1 MPEHKS
7 TTSTDSHQP
16 THILLSSV
24 FVVQIVFLTFIRG
37 NNSSSFSATRTTN
50 IWKLSWTHCVQA
62 VHAILQMRNQQD
74 KCWKYTS
81 ATTTDTLQLYVSVG
95 PISYSIL
102 WQRCAYDLIWFNE
115 KKQNKVKGWKNT
127 MFCLKYLLW
136 STQTRRCFTQ
146 NIHKQ
151 METVPR
157 PHWKVPAVSHLG
169 LLHCRVK
176 LVLQPFN
183 NVYITVPLICGLQK
197 HYLPTFYPGD
207 WADEFMSTEQNATSQ
222 FELCAQHRCE
232 SFHCARLLP
241 GQSDVFSPSLER
253 GFAFPQNFPWIVVH
267 PNLTLTATHT
277 SSGTRALTG
286 DI

>member
-37 NNSSSFSATRTTN
+37 NNSSGFSATRTTN

-62 VHAILQMRNQQD
+62 VHAILQMRNQQG
-74 KCWKYTS
+74 KCWKCTS
-81 ATTTDTLQLYVSVG
+81 ATTTDTLLLYVSV
-95 PISYSIL
+95 L
-102 WQRCAYDLIWFNE
+102 YDLIWFNE
-115 KKQNKVKGWKNT
+115 KKRNKVKGWKNT

-157 PHWKVPAVSHLG
+157 PHWKVPAVSHL
-169 LLHCRVK
+169 K
-176 LVLQPFN
+176 LVRQPFN

-267 PNLTLTATHT
+267 PNLTLTANTPRQHTHPV
-277 SSGTRALTG
+277 ALERWRETFKTVPVSVQL
-286 DI
+286 

>member
-81 ATTTDTLQLYVSVG
+81 ATTTDTLQLYVSV
-95 PISYSIL
+95 L
-102 WQRCAYDLIWFNE
+102 YDLIWFNE

-157 PHWKVPAVSHLG
+157 PHWKVPAVSHL
-169 LLHCRVK
+169 K
-176 LVLQPFN
+176 LVRQPFN

-267 PNLTLTATHT
+267 PNLTLTANTPRQHTHPV
-277 SSGTRALTG
+277 ALERWRETFKTVPVSVQL
-286 DI
+286 

>member
-1 MPEHKS
+1 MLEIYVCDNHGY
-7 TTSTDSHQP
+7 
-16 THILLSSV
+16 V
-24 FVVQIVFLTFIRG
+24 
-37 NNSSSFSATRTTN
+37 ATLR
-50 IWKLSWTHCVQA
+50 L
-62 VHAILQMRNQQD
+62 
-74 KCWKYTS
+74 
-81 ATTTDTLQLYVSVG
+81 
-95 PISYSIL
+95 
-102 WQRCAYDLIWFNE
+102 CAYDLIWFTE
-115 KKQNKVKGWKNT
+115 KKRNKVKGWKNT

-169 LLHCRVK
+169 LLRCRVK
-176 LVLQPFN
+176 LVRQPFN

-207 WADEFMSTEQNATSQ
+207 WADEFMSAEQNATSQ

-232 SFHCARLLP
+232 SFHCDRLLP
-241 GQSDVFSPSLER
+241 GQSDVFSPSLEC

>member
-37 NNSSSFSATRTTN
+37 NNSSGFSATRTTN

-62 VHAILQMRNQQD
+62 VHAILQMRNQQG
-74 KCWKYTS
+74 KCWKCTS
-81 ATTTDTLQLYVSVG
+81 ATTTDTLLLYVSV
-95 PISYSIL
+95 L
-102 WQRCAYDLIWFNE
+102 YDLIWFNE
-115 KKQNKVKGWKNT
+115 KKRNKVKGWKNT

-157 PHWKVPAVSHLG
+157 PHWKVPAVSHL
-169 LLHCRVK
+169 K
-176 LVLQPFN
+176 LVRQPFN

-207 WADEFMSTEQNATSQ
+207 LADEFMSTEQNATSQ
-222 FELCAQHRCE
+222 FEHCAQHRCE

-267 PNLTLTATHT
+267 PNLTLTANTPRQHTHPV
-277 SSGTRALTG
+277 ALERWRETFKTVPVSVQL
-286 DI
+286 